1 MSLLLAAI
9 TMAFA
14 APAGWEKFDSQSG
27 CDYYRSP
34 KTESGYPTLRAE
46 CVWDDVTPA
55 TLDTILTDL
64 GGHNK
69 VHSSIAEAT
78 VVSTD
83 SKGSVVYQR
92 HVASGISDREANLL
106 YTRAVVGD
114 TITHAWKMTA
124 AQPTPKDGNVVPGKD
139 NGKWELSPSGSGAK
153 VIYELHYE
161 PSGSVPGFVVRAFQT
176 SGFVLLTQEL
186 HKAGQG

>member
-1 MSLLLAAI
+1 MSLLLATV

-34 KTESGYPTLRAE
+34 KNESGYPTLRAE
-46 CVWDDVTPA
+46 CVWSDVSVA
-55 TLDTILTDL
+55 TLDAVLKDL
-64 GGHNK
+64 GGHDK

-83 SKGSVVYQR
+83 STGSVVYQR

-106 YTRAVVGD
+106 YARAVSGETV
-114 TITHAWKMTA
+114 THSWSMTG
-124 AQPTPKDGNVVPGKD
+124 AQPTAKDGNVVPAKD
-139 NGKWELSPSGSGAK
+139 TGKWELSPEGTGTK